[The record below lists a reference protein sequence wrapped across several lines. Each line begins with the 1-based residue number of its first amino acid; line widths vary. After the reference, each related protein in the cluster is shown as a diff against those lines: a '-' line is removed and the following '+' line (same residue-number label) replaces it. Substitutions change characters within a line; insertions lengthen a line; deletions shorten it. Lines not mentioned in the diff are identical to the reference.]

1 MMNRNTT
8 PQENSS
14 LTVPHKQHNAIS
26 KSSSSEETTEKT
38 EKLKSC
44 CRTFVELM
52 FTQVNI
58 CNKKWA
64 KLKIL
69 KIPMQ
74 RSMIIVSRR
83 K

>member
-1 MMNRNTT
+1 MMMNRNTT

-14 LTVPHKQHNAIS
+14 LTVPNKQHNAFS
-26 KSSSSEETTEKT
+26 KSPSLEETKEKT

-58 CNKKWA
+58 CTKKG
-64 KLKIL
+64 KIKNLKIQ
-69 KIPMQ
+69 MQ
-74 RSMIIVSRR
+74 L
-83 K
+83 